1 MIKGF
6 KDFLL
11 RGNVID
17 LAVAFVIGV
26 AFATVI
32 TAFTENII
40 QPIINAVGGRE
51 SLGLG
56 FFIRDNDQKT
66 FVDIGAFITALI
78 TFVITAAAIYF
89 LVVVPVK
96 RADGASEPR
105 RGAAGRGADRGH
117 RAAAGDPRLAAAAE
131 HLSSPARQCGRP
143 RSVVRRLL
151 AGDPLVVSSSSG
163 RSPQPTSVSS
173 VRLLWG
179 TLGLVA

>member
-78 TFVITAAAIYF
+78 TFAITAAAIYF

-96 RADGASEPR
+96 KLMERRNRGEEP
-105 RGAAGRGADRGH
+105 
-117 RAAAGDPRLAAAAE
+117 PAE
-131 HLSSPARQCGRP
+131 APTEDIVLLREIRDSLRQ
-143 RSVVRRLL
+143 RSI
-151 AGDPLVVSSSSG
+151 
-163 RSPQPTSVSS
+163 
-173 VRLLWG
+173 
-179 TLGLVA
+179 